1 MSFLDGLLENQP
13 TNLYLLFGG
22 GELAVVAMS
31 EDEKATLNDIPLS
44 EIDLP
49 KEVIESEEGSGAD
62 KDKALI
68 AFDPLQRYLAEIRR
82 FSLLSRE
89 EEHRLAVDYKEYG
102 NVEAAYKL
110 VTANLRLVVMIA
122 REYQKAFKNLL
133 DLIQEGNMGLMEAV
147 KNFDPYRGVRFP
159 SYAVW
164 WIRAYMIRHI
174 MNDWRMVIGTTQAQ
188 RKLFF
193 NLQKEK
199 EKLEAEGL
207 TPGPKLLAQRLNVKE
222 DEVVEMEQ
230 RLASRDLSV
239 DMPMGMMRRRPYC
252 IFSGSE
258 GVAGRTDRRDPVPTV
273 VAQEDEEFAGA
284 LKDKELVIFR
294 ERLLNEEPLTLR
306 EIGKNMIS
314 AAKECGK
321 LKNGS
326 SGNSRLFLGRSLKT
340 SEAQSPEQVRL
351 AGFVFGPPIS
361 FFSHSFFSR
370 DSRPRHN
377 RLYAPGKGKTQFEL
391 RVSRTSDSKNHRLG
405 GGKSL
410 QFEKEVE
417 ILAPKEKVWNF
428 IWDVDRFIACVPGC
442 KEAKTIEAGK
452 LYWNYGREGGTVS
465 R

>member
-1 MSFLDGLLENQP
+1 MSKDK
-13 TNLYLLFGG
+13 
-22 GELAVVAMS
+22 
-31 EDEKATLNDIPLS
+31 KASLSDIPVP
-44 EIDLP
+44 EVDFP
-49 KEVIESEEGSGAD
+49 KEVIENEDGAAATE
-62 KDKALI
+62 KALVT
-68 AFDPLQRYLAEIRR
+68 FDPLQRYLAEIRR
-82 FSLLSRE
+82 FPLLSRE

-164 WIRAYMIRHI
+164 WIRAYMIRYI
-174 MNDWRMVIGTTQAQ
+174 MNDWRMVKIGTTQAQ

-239 DMPMGMMRRRPYC
+239 DMPMGDDEEATLLHFLPDQKESPEEQIAETQYQQLLREKM
-252 IFSGSE
+252 
-258 GVAGRTDRRDPVPTV
+258 
-273 VAQEDEEFAGA
+273 EEFAQA

-306 EIGKNMIS
+306 EIGEKYDIS
-314 AAKECGK
+314 RERVRQIEERVKRK
-321 LKNGS
+321 LKS
-326 SGNSRLFLGRSLKT
+326 FLRKELK
-340 SEAQSPEQVRL
+340 
-351 AGFVFGPPIS
+351 
-361 FFSHSFFSR
+361 
-370 DSRPRHN
+370 D
-377 RLYAPGKGKTQFEL
+377 
-391 RVSRTSDSKNHRLG
+391 LG
-405 GGKSL
+405 TPT
-410 QFEKEVE
+410 V
-417 ILAPKEKVWNF
+417 
-428 IWDVDRFIACVPGC
+428 
-442 KEAKTIEAGK
+442 
-452 LYWNYGREGGTVS
+452 GTG
-465 R
+465 

>member
-1 MSFLDGLLENQP
+1 LDGE
-13 TNLYLLFGG
+13 
-22 GELAVVAMS
+22 ELAVVAMS

-62 KDKALI
+62 KDKALV

-174 MNDWRMVIGTTQAQ
+174 MNDWRMVKIGTTQAQ

-239 DMPMGMMRRRPYC
+239 DMPMGDDEEATLLHFLPDQKESPEEQIAETQYQQLLREKM
-252 IFSGSE
+252 
-258 GVAGRTDRRDPVPTV
+258 
-273 VAQEDEEFAGA
+273 EEFAGA

-306 EIGKNMIS
+306 EIGEKYDIS
-314 AAKECGK
+314 RERVRQIEERVKRK
-321 LKNGS
+321 LKTFLRKELKDFGS
-326 SGNSRLFLGRSLKT
+326 TIAGT
-340 SEAQSPEQVRL
+340 S
-351 AGFVFGPPIS
+351 
-361 FFSHSFFSR
+361 
-370 DSRPRHN
+370 
-377 RLYAPGKGKTQFEL
+377 
-391 RVSRTSDSKNHRLG
+391 
-405 GGKSL
+405 
-410 QFEKEVE
+410 
-417 ILAPKEKVWNF
+417 
-428 IWDVDRFIACVPGC
+428 
-442 KEAKTIEAGK
+442 
-452 LYWNYGREGGTVS
+452 
-465 R
+465 